1 MRTSRHKRI
10 MKIFGERLKEARVNA
25 GYESAE
31 QAAAQLGLEPH
42 TYRAYER
49 GDREAKYETLM
60 RMCELF
66 KVSVDFVLPVHQVP
80 SAGGNSHPLA
90 KAG

>member
-1 MRTSRHKRI
+1 
-10 MKIFGERLKEARVNA
+10 MKIFGERLKEARLAA

-49 GDREAKYETLM
+49 GAREAKYETLL

-66 KVSVDFVLPVHQVP
+66 KVSTDFVLPVQVSTP
-80 SAGGNSHPLA
+80 GSNSHPMA

>member
-1 MRTSRHKRI
+1 
-10 MKIFGERLKEARVNA
+10 MKIFGERLKEARIAA
-25 GYESAE
+25 GYDSAE

-49 GDREAKYETLM
+49 GAREAKYEVLL

-66 KVSVDFVLPVHQVP
+66 KVSVDFVLPMQVQTT
-80 SAGGNSHPLA
+80 AGGNSHPIA

>member
-1 MRTSRHKRI
+1 M
-10 MKIFGERLKEARVNA
+10 AA

-31 QAAAQLGLEPH
+31 QAASQLGIEPH

-49 GDREAKYETLM
+49 GAREAKYETLV

-66 KVSVDFVLPVHQVP
+66 KVSTAFVLPVHVSTP
-80 SAGGNSHPLA
+80 SSNSHPMA